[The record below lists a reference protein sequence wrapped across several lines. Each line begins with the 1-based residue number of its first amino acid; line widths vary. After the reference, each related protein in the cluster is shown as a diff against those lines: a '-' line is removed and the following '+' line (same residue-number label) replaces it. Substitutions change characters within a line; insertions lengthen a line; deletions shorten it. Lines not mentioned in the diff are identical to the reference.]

1 MKKQLLTYPLLADK
15 ATEYS
20 RDASGLVQI
29 IKQMPE
35 GLAKSQLK
43 LAYVD
48 AARYI
53 WIFCCALAGVA
64 FVASLWTKA
73 LPLDREHETKQ
84 GYKHTANPV
93 DDEEGKVMDSG
104 KDTDLE

>member
-1 MKKQLLTYPLLADK
+1 MKKKLLTSPLLVDK
-15 ATEYS
+15 ATEYY

-35 GLAKSQLK
+35 GLAEAQLK

-64 FVASLWTKA
+64 FIASLWTKA
-73 LPLDREHETKQ
+73 LPLDREHETQQ
-84 GYKHTANPV
+84 GFKHTAKPV
-93 DDEEGKVMDSG
+93 DEEAKVTDDG

>member
-1 MKKQLLTYPLLADK
+1 MKKKLLTYPLLAAK

-29 IKQMPE
+29 IKAMPD

-48 AARYI
+48 ANRYI
-53 WIFCCALAGVA
+53 WIFCCALAGLA
-64 FVASLWTKA
+64 FVVSLWTKA
-73 LPLDREHETKQ
+73 LPLDREHETEQ
-84 GYKHTANPV
+84 GFKHTAKPA
-93 DDEEGKVMDSG
+93 DEEAKVLDDS
-104 KDTDLE
+104 KSTDLE